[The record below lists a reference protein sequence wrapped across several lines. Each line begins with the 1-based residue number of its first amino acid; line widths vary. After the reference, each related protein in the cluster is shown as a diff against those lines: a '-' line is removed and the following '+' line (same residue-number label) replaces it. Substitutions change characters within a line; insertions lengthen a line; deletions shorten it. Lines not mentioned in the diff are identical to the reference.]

1 MADDAGILGQYGGV
15 GYGSAGVALPRTST
29 QSVDSAQVPSAEVEL
44 NSFVN
49 QIRSFIR
56 DYPQLN
62 RLIAGEESSNR
73 QIMWA
78 ILDALDDYNTTP
90 PFTRHTL
97 WNFPSRSLL
106 VRATVITLLESV
118 GLLQTRNHLQFSD
131 GGIQV
136 GVSDKTPFIQSWIQL
151 FRNVYEEKKTR
162 IKVAYNIESAW
173 GGGIHSEYRF
183 VNNFYGEW

>member
-1 MADDAGILGQYGGV
+1 MDNSGAG
-15 GYGSAGVALPRTST
+15 ANLPTPT
-29 QSVDSAQVPSAEVEL
+29 LQPVEAAQVPSAELEL
-44 NSFVN
+44 NNFV
-49 QIRSFIR
+49 QQVRTFIR

-78 ILDALDDYNTTP
+78 ILDALDDFNTTP

-97 WNFPSRSLL
+97 YSFPSRSLL

-136 GVSDKTPFIQSWIQL
+136 GINDKTPFIQSWIQL
-151 FRNVYEEKKTR
+151 FRNVYEEKKLKL
-162 IKVAYNIESAW
+162 KVAYNIENAW